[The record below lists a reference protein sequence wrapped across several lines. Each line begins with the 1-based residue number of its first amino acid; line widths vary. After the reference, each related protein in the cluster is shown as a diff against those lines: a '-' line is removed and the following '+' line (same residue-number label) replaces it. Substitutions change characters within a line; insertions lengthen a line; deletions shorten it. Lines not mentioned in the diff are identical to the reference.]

1 MRKLVALSL
10 GLCLGGAACLIAVGR
25 LGPSLW
31 WVYRDIL
38 LLLGGLLGG
47 ATVAPVWAISYERE
61 MAQKDD
67 AKPKHD

>member
-1 MRKLVALSL
+1 
-10 GLCLGGAACLIAVGR
+10 
-25 LGPSLW
+25 LW